1 MIESSESSDP
11 PAKILPAFL
20 AGAAKGLV
28 IGLGASSES
37 ESISFFYAVGLAATI
52 GLATGFL
59 KSGSSSSS
67 SSLSKNL
74 FYLAAGLDWAA
85 AVTGFFAGGI
95 ASSLS
100 ESLNAGLFWVEASCA
115 TGFLV
120 GLKP

>member
-11 PAKILPAFL
+11 PAKIPPAFL
-20 AGAAKGLV
+20 AGAATGLV
-28 IGLGASSES
+28 IGLRDSSES
-37 ESISFFYAVGLAATI
+37 ESISFFCAAGLAATI

-67 SSLSKNL
+67 SSLSRNL

-85 AVTGFFAGGI
+85 AATGFFAGGI

-100 ESLNAGLFWVEASCA
+100 ESLNAGLF
-115 TGFLV
+115 
-120 GLKP
+120 